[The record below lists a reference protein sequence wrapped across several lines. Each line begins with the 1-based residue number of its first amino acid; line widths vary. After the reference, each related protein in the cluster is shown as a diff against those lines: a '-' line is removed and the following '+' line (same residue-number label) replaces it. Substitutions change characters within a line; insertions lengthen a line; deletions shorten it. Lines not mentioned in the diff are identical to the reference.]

1 MKSFFKNYIYFFVV
15 VIATVFVTGCV
26 IDSNEYSSVVKKEL
40 AKGVR
45 VDSLFL
51 GIHFGMTSKQ
61 FYGHCWELNKKGLLT
76 DGKNNTA
83 VLYKIYSEL
92 KYPASMNF
100 YPKFFE
106 NRISVMGVDFQYN
119 GWAPWNKALFADSL
133 LPDVLRM
140 FKKWYP
146 GGNDFIKITNKQK
159 KTVYVKVDGNR
170 RITVGKF
177 NDVQVKVD
185 YTDLFIEQ
193 KLKKQ
198 NGDGKGS

>member
-1 MKSFFKNYIYFFVV
+1 MKSFSKNYIYFFSSL
-15 VIATVFVTGCV
+15 IAIVFLTSCSS
-26 IDSNEYSSVVKKEL
+26 DSDQYNTIVKKEL

-51 GIHFGMTSKQ
+51 GIHFGMTSKE
-61 FYGHCWELNKKGLLT
+61 FYGYCWELNKKGLLT
-76 DGKNNTA
+76 DGNNNTA
-83 VLYKIYSEL
+83 VLYKINDEL
-92 KYPASMNF
+92 KHPASMNF
-100 YPKFFE
+100 YPQFFD
-106 NRISVMGVDFQYN
+106 NRIGVMRVDFQYN

-146 GGNDFIKITNKQK
+146 GGNDFIKITEKQK
-159 KTVYVKVDGNR
+159 GTIYVKVDGNR

-177 NDVQVKVD
+177 NDVLVKVD
-185 YTDLFIEQ
+185 YTDLLIEQ

-198 NGDGKGS
+198 NGEGKGL

>member
-1 MKSFFKNYIYFFVV
+1 MKSFSKNYIYFFAI
-15 VIATVFVTGCV
+15 VIALVFVTSCTS
-26 IDSNEYSSVVKKEL
+26 DSDQYNAVVKKEL

-51 GIHFGMTSKQ
+51 GIHFGMTSKE
-61 FYGHCWELNKKGLLT
+61 FYGYCWELNKKGLLT
-76 DGKNNTA
+76 DGNNNTA
-83 VLYKIYSEL
+83 VLYKINNEL

-100 YPKFFE
+100 YPQFFD
-106 NRISVMGVDFQYN
+106 NRIGVMGVDFQYN

-140 FKKWYP
+140 YKKWYP

-159 KTVYVKVDGNR
+159 ATVYVKVDGNR

-177 NDVQVKVD
+177 NDVLVKVD
-185 YTDLFIEQ
+185 YTDLLIEQ

-198 NGDGKGS
+198 NGEGKGF